1 MLVNAADIATKAT
14 DAATTT
20 DPSTSQHLIGET
32 DASDAVR
39 RGFEWL
45 QEIAGNWGLSDLW
58 AEVAAVLMTAAVVVF
73 VCWLA
78 NLLAKVFIRSVAH
91 RALRKSKS
99 SWSKALIEQR
109 VLVRLSH
116 LVPVLLLALALPAFS
131 DYGVEPW
138 LRPLI
143 EIYAVGVLLMVVF
156 GLLEVGEVIVSGFG
170 MGDKIP
176 AQGISQALKLLFTFV
191 AIVLVLSVLFN
202 QSPLWFLSG
211 LGAMAA
217 VMMLVFKD
225 SILGLVAGIQ
235 ISTNDMIR
243 IGDWITIPAKGVDG
257 DVEDIT
263 LTTIKI
269 RAFDK
274 TISLVPSYDLISNPF
289 TNWRGMSESG
299 GRRIKRSISID
310 LASIRFVG
318 RADLERYRKF
328 TVLCDELDK
337 RIGAIDDWNA
347 KHRVDTTEQINGR
360 QQTNIGIF
368 RAYIEAYLH
377 QHPKV
382 HSEGFTFLIRHLDPG
397 PNGLPIELYVFTN
410 DNRWVPYEQ
419 IQADIFDHLLAAV
432 PEFDLA
438 VFQSPSGRD
447 VASLK
452 QG

>member
-1 MLVNAADIATKAT
+1 MLASTT
-14 DAATTT
+14 DAATTAT
-20 DPSTSQHLIGET
+20 ASAASPSTSPHLIGET
-32 DASDAVR
+32 FASDGVR
-39 RGFEWL
+39 SGFDWL
-45 QEIAGNWGLSDLW
+45 QKTTGSWGLSDLW
-58 AEVAAVLMTAAVVVF
+58 SEVAAVFITAAAVIA

-78 NLLAKVFIRSVAH
+78 NLLAKVFIRSVAYQT
-91 RALRKSKS
+91 LRKSKS
-99 SWSKALIEQR
+99 AWAKALIDQR
-109 VLVRLSH
+109 VLLRLSH

-131 DYGVEPW
+131 DYGVDTW
-138 LRPLI
+138 MRPLI

-156 GLLEVGEVIVSGFG
+156 GLLEVGEVIVSRFG
-170 MGDKIP
+170 MGDRVP

-191 AIVLVLSVLFN
+191 AIVLVLSVIFN

-263 LTTIKI
+263 LTTIKV

-274 TISLVPSYDLISNPF
+274 TISLVPAYDLISNPF

-299 GRRIKRSISID
+299 GRRIKRSIAID

-318 RADLERYRKF
+318 REDLKRYRKF

-337 RIGAIDDWNA
+337 RIAAIDDWNA
-347 KHRVDTTEQINGR
+347 RNKVDTTEHINGR
-360 QQTNIGIF
+360 QQTNVGIF
-368 RAYIEAYLH
+368 RAYIEVYLH

-382 HSEGFTFLIRHLDPG
+382 HSEGFTFLVRHLDPG
-397 PNGLPIELYVFTN
+397 PTGLPIELYVFTN
-410 DNRWVPYEQ
+410 DNRWVPFEQ

-438 VFQSPSGRD
+438 VFQSPSGHD

-452 QG
+452 QA